1 MELFIRFYWF
11 PISQNEITCSG
22 EQVRY
27 NANRE
32 KQANEFNSKKK
43 KRIQEKQWKASAT
56 LRDKAFHFERCLL
69 LFIKS

>member
-32 KQANEFNSKKK
+32 KQSNEFNSKKK
-43 KRIQEKQWKASAT
+43 KKNSGKTMKSISDFTWQSIPFWT
-56 LRDKAFHFERCLL
+56 LSSFVH
-69 LFIKS
+69 